1 MIKGESKRS
10 KDPLSDSNWQHM
22 KFFFQWVPECPVPQF
37 KKKMLCL
44 AQTNCSLLPLHISQ
58 AALIGVTMN
67 DLLFKIKICLLDSQ
81 KNNVNNTIIFSQKQ

>member
-22 KFFFQWVPECPVPQF
+22 KIFSSGYQNAQF
-37 KKKMLCL
+37 LSLKKKLCL